1 MAVPRCGPSAILMHT
16 AVIAK
21 ADMNYCLINKEE
33 VLRIGYPPQKKHA
46 LVISGNKLFQRRW
59 EGEVTMGVAIEYCRF
74 GF

>member
-33 VLRIGYPPQKKHA
+33 VLRIGYPPKKTV
-46 LVISGNKLFQRRW
+46 LRQIL
-59 EGEVTMGVAIEYCRF
+59 
-74 GF
+74 

>member
-33 VLRIGYPPQKKHA
+33 VLRIGYPPKKNGA
-46 LVISGNKLFQRRW
+46 SNLRQQAVPETLGRGSYYG
-59 EGEVTMGVAIEYCRF
+59 GCY
-74 GF
+74 

>member
-33 VLRIGYPPQKKHA
+33 VLRIGYPPQKNGTPPDFM
-46 LVISGNKLFQRRW
+46 IQR
-59 EGEVTMGVAIEYCRF
+59 GL
-74 GF
+74 